1 MGDVLKSLKIS
12 LDSSESLLVVGGIGV
27 LGLSIPLLVGGY
39 MFGGAAH
46 TPFQTLFQKPEYLI
60 KGSVESGYEEVCIH
74 SLLMAYED
82 RSCLIGSLGSEDI

>member
-1 MGDVLKSLKIS
+1 MGDLLKSLKIS
-12 LDSSESLLVVGGIGV
+12 LDSNESLLVIGGISV

-39 MFGGAAH
+39 MFGGAVH

-74 SLLMAYED
+74 NQFMSHWFF
-82 RSCLIGSLGSEDI
+82 RF